1 MKISLR
7 GVLLAIV
14 YAFSILDSA
23 SAQTPAFGLP
33 GEIVLGELIVMFH
46 NNIDEEFITDFER
59 ENLIVNGYYCNLK
72 MERVLSPLSY
82 IYLFTYNEN
91 YPEKDLLIKSI
102 SSDSKVEAIQFNHY
116 IEDRETIPN
125 DPSLSTQWHHIQ
137 SGDHD
142 IDSDLAW
149 DITTGGYTSG
159 GDRIVVCVLEGG
171 GANYSHIDL
180 ISNHW
185 TNVHEID
192 GNGIDDDENGYV
204 DDVNGWNTTMGNDG
218 IATGGHGTAVSGMIG
233 ATGDNGIGGVGV
245 NWNVGIM
252 QVQMGGLSESNVIE
266 AYRYP
271 HKMRDMYNSS
281 AGLQGAFVVATNA
294 SWGIDLAN
302 PANFPVWCSYYDDL
316 GAVGILNC
324 GATANAEY
332 NIDTQGDMPTGCSS
346 DYMVSVTA
354 TNNNDVRTFS
364 AYGQTTIDLGA
375 PGENVYLPSGSGT
388 SYSNT
393 SGTSFASPCVAGAIA
408 LLYSAPCSSI
418 ASNALVDPQGTADLV
433 RGFLFDGVDELSG
446 LLTETVTG
454 GRLNVANSLDLLMLN
469 CDPTLGCTD
478 SLACNFSELA
488 ITDIGNCL
496 FFDECFVC
504 GGDNSSCSGCMDDN
518 ANNYDFEATL
528 EDNSCCYISLTYT
541 LDDTNVLCF
550 EDNALIHVI
559 ADGAV
564 GAADSVWFALGNS
577 PLLQNYS
584 GEFSQSVGSY
594 NVVATD
600 LGGCM
605 SSINI
610 VVEGPDEVEITLSAT
625 GDLGDSSGIGT
636 ATATGGSGVYTYEW
650 VDSSSGETADP
661 NGLEDGVYHVTVT
674 DSNGCTDEGN
684 VYVDDTYGLNDL
696 DPLPFTLGPNPTSR
710 FVNLY
715 SNSVLNVEYVEV
727 HDSMGRL
734 VFVTGVDAGN
744 YGIVL
749 DLGDLQN
756 GIYSISIR
764 GDGGTSVRQIA
775 VQR

>member
-1 MKISLR
+1 MKIYLR
-7 GVLLAIV
+7 GVFLV
-14 YAFSILDSA
+14 ILFALFYFPSLF
-23 SAQTPAFGLP
+23 AQTPALGLP
-33 GEIVLGELIVMFH
+33 GENVPGELIVMFH
-46 NNIDEEFITDFER
+46 SEVEQGFIDDFER
-59 ENLIVNGYYCNLK
+59 NHLVVSGYYCNLK
-72 MERVLSPLSY
+72 MEKVLSPLSH
-82 IYLFTYNEN
+82 IYLFTYHEN
-91 YPEKDLLIKSI
+91 YPNIDLIVNVI
-102 SSDSKVEAIQFNHY
+102 SDDVKVEAVQFNHY
-116 IEDRETIPN
+116 VEDRETIPN
-125 DPSLSTQWHHIQ
+125 DPSLSSQWHHIQ

-149 DITTGGYTSG
+149 DITTGGVTDN

-171 GANYSHIDL
+171 GTNYSHVDL

-185 TNVHEID
+185 TNGLEID
-192 GNGIDDDENGYV
+192 NNGIDDDENGYV

-218 IATGGHGTAVSGMIG
+218 IATGNHGTAVSGMIG
-233 ATGDNGIGGVGV
+233 ATGDNSIGGVGV
-245 NWNVGIM
+245 NWDVEIM

-266 AYRYP
+266 AYSYP

-281 AGLQGAFVVATNA
+281 AGTRGAFVVATNA

-302 PANFPVWCSYYDDL
+302 PAQYPVWCAYYDDL

-324 GATANAEY
+324 GATANQTY

-364 AYGQTTIDLGA
+364 GYGATTIDLGA
-375 PGENVYLPSGSGT
+375 PGENVYLPSGSGS
-388 SYSNT
+388 SYSST

-418 ASNALVDPQGTADLV
+418 SSNALIDPQGTADLV
-433 RGFLFDGVDELSG
+433 RGFLFDGVDQVSN
-446 LLTETVTG
+446 LLNETVTG
-454 GRLNVANSLDLLMLN
+454 GRLNVANSVDLLMLA

-478 SLACNFSELA
+478 SLACNFSDLA

-496 FFDECFVC
+496 FIDDCLVC
-504 GGDNSSCSGCMDDN
+504 GGDNSSCSGCMDDT

-528 EDNSCCYISLTYT
+528 EDGTCCYISLSYII
-541 LDDTNVLCF
+541 DDSNVLCHD
-550 EDNALIHVI
+550 DNALITVI
-559 ADGAV
+559 ADAAV
-564 GAADSVWFALGNS
+564 GASDSVWFALGNS
-577 PLLQNYS
+577 PLFQNYS
-584 GEFSQSVGSY
+584 GEFSQSVGTY
-594 NVVATD
+594 TVVATD
-600 LGGCM
+600 LAGCM
-605 SSINI
+605 STINI

-636 ATATGGSGVYTYEW
+636 ATATGGTGGYTFEW
-650 VDSSSGETADP
+650 VDSSTGEIADP
-661 NGLEDGVYHVTVT
+661 EGLEDGVYHVTVT
-674 DSNGCTDEGN
+674 DSNGCTDAGN

-696 DPLPFTLGPNPTSR
+696 DPVPFTLGPNPTSR

-715 SNSVLNVEYVEV
+715 SNSVLNVESVEV
-727 HDSMGRL
+727 HDSMGRF
-734 VFVTGVDAGN
+734 VFFSGVDVGN

-756 GIYSISIR
+756 GIYSILIR
-764 GDGGTSVRQIA
+764 GEAGFSVRQVA